1 MFPLF
6 WCNANITLT
15 EYIVYQKQC
24 THTCYLNKNIRTF
37 LLHSIIF
44 ETIQWL
50 FFIWC
55 IYLISR
61 GLIYMLCI

>member
-50 FFIWC
+50 FLYGVFI
-55 IYLISR
+55 
-61 GLIYMLCI
+61 